1 MKMKKGIIMILTAL
15 APCIASAQTAN
26 NFTITGHI
34 GNLNA
39 PAKAY
44 LDYMDNMDNGANH
57 TDSAVLVNGT
67 FKFTG
72 HNSGYATARMA
83 LSHDGSGK
91 DRAIYMPTSDVIYIY
106 FGKENVVI
114 ASKDSLAN
122 AVFTGSKVYD
132 EFQAYVKTTGGTVMQ
147 FAKEANAE
155 ISSSPELQND
165 QEFVKEVGE
174 RYHKKM
180 DEHFAKQIQFAK
192 DHPDS
197 YFGLVGLS
205 EGIGNKFDPKIV
217 KPIFNALKKE
227 YQLTD
232 AGKELKQRIEAMEN
246 IVIGAQAPAFT
257 QNDVNGKPVS
267 LASYKGKYVLVDFWA
282 SWCSPC
288 RAENPNLVDQ
298 YKIYKAKGFEILS
311 VSLDSDHGKWVNA
324 IAADNLTWT
333 HVSDLK
339 GWNNAV
345 GHLYGVRAVPQN
357 FLLDKD
363 GKVIGVNL
371 IGEELNKK
379 LAETF
384 KN

>member
-1 MKMKKGIIMILTAL
+1 MKKALAIMLTAL
-15 APCIASAQTAN
+15 APCLASAQTTN

-34 GNLNA
+34 GKLNA

-44 LDYMDNMDNGANH
+44 LDFMDNMDNGANH
-57 TDSAVLVNGT
+57 IDSAVVINGT

-72 HNSGYATARMA
+72 RNSGYATARMA

-91 DRAIYMPTSDVIYIY
+91 DRAIYTPNADVIYIY
-106 FGKENVVI
+106 FGKETI
-114 ASKDSLAN
+114 DITSKDSLSN

-132 EFQAYVKTTGGTVMQ
+132 EYQAFVKATGGTVMQ

-155 ISSSPELQND
+155 ISSTPELQND
-165 QEFVKEVGE
+165 QDFIKEVGD

-180 DEHFAKQIQFAK
+180 DDHAAKQIQFAK

-205 EGIGNKFDPKIV
+205 EGIGNKFDPKQV
-217 KPIFNALKKE
+217 FPIFNALKKE
-227 YQLTD
+227 YQQTD

-298 YKIYKAKGFEILS
+298 YKIYKDKGFEIIS
-311 VSLDSDHGKWVNA
+311 VSLDSDHAKWANA

-345 GHLYGVRAVPQN
+345 GQLYGVRAVPQN
-357 FLLDKD
+357 YLLDKD
-363 GKVIGVNL
+363 GKVIGINL
-371 IGEELNKK
+371 KGDDLIKK